1 MMGRRVAVV
10 AVAQM
15 GHDELLNLNIR
26 EIAYRVV
33 KNLLTQAG
41 ISREEIGTIITSSSD
56 YWQGISCSNTYYY
69 DAVGGY
75 LKNSSKTEEDGAF
88 AFLYGYLR
96 VMSGHFDTAIVHA
109 ITKMSEIPEPSTL
122 TNLSADPFF
131 QRPAGIDDLSAAA
144 LQANLY
150 MAKYGITE
158 EQAAKVVVKN
168 LGNARNNPYAFKKE
182 RVTVEQVLKSE
193 ELAYPIKALDCAPE
207 SDGTCAIL
215 LASEE
220 KAKKL
225 TGTPAWVRGVGWSVD
240 DYFLGDRDLLNGALK
255 RAAKKAYAMAGIS
268 RPPGEIE
275 VAEICEPYSFQE
287 LLWYEQLGFCGDG
300 KGGEFIDKGVTSLN
314 GKLPVNPSGGVL
326 AANPYAARGLI
337 RIAEAALQVVGK
349 AQERQVSGVKTALAH
364 STHGLAGQ
372 HHSVVILGK

>member
-1 MMGRRVAVV
+1 MGRKVAVV

-15 GHDELLNLNIR
+15 GHEEIFRLNIR
-26 EIAYRVV
+26 EVTYRVV
-33 KNLLTQAG
+33 KNLLAQAG
-41 ISREEIGTIITSSSD
+41 ITRDDIGTIVTSSSD

-96 VMSGHFDTAIVHA
+96 VMSGHFDTAIIHA

-122 TNLSADPFF
+122 TNMYADPFF
-131 QRPAGIDDLSAAA
+131 QRPVGIEDLSAAA

-158 EQAAKVVVKN
+158 RQAAKVVVKN

-182 RVTVEQVLKSE
+182 KVTIQKVLKSE
-193 ELAYPIKALDCAPE
+193 KLAYPIKALDCAPE
-207 SDGTCAIL
+207 SDATCAIL

-220 KAKKL
+220 KAKQL
-225 TGTPAWVRGVGWSVD
+225 TDTPAWVKGVGWSVD
-240 DYFLGDRDLLNGALK
+240 DYFLGDRNFLNGGLK
-255 RAAKKAYAMAGIS
+255 RAAQKAYTMAGIS
-268 RPPGEIE
+268 RPLEEIG
-275 VAEICEPYSFQE
+275 VAEVCEPYSFQE
-287 LLWYEQLGFCGDG
+287 LLWYEQLGLCGEGEGG
-300 KGGEFIDKGVTSLN
+300 KFIDQGVSSLD

-326 AANPYAARGLI
+326 AANPYVARGLI
-337 RIAEAALQVVGK
+337 RIAEAALQVMGQ
-349 AQERQVSGVKTALAH
+349 AENRQVSKVRTALAH

-372 HHSVVILGK
+372 HHSVVILGR